1 VGNRPYSTKKTLAP
15 GESAPHRLPVLRGS
29 GGSSLPGGIGGIMR
43 IVFFSHPQTVWAM
56 VGKYAMPRVACVSR
70 DRQIQQ
76 GTRELLKAVSSIRMN
91 PAVKIC
97 RGS

>member
-1 VGNRPYSTKKTLAP
+1 MS
-15 GESAPHRLPVLRGS
+15 RGS

-43 IVFFSHPQTVWAM
+43 IVSFFTPADGLGDGR
-56 VGKYAMPRVACVSR
+56 GKYAMPRVACVSR

-91 PAVKIC
+91 PAVQIC